1 MSQKKKPTK
10 QQWII
15 FALSVLL
22 IIFMWSRKELSAF
35 SQLELHDAL
44 PMIMTS
50 LLVSL
55 LKIGIITLVVAVGK
69 YVFIKYLNK
78 K

>member
-1 MSQKKKPTK
+1 
-10 QQWII
+10 
-15 FALSVLL
+15 
-22 IIFMWSRKELSAF
+22 
-35 SQLELHDAL
+35 
-44 PMIMTS
+44 MIMTS